1 MTNTNLPPHLAQIDE
16 ATLTPLVQRALDR
29 PAVVLL
35 TWTCETLHGG
45 AGTGTAV
52 YRFAGQARVQEQ
64 MVPWSLILKVLQADP
79 SRADPTHPEWWCR
92 EAEAYRSNTL
102 ARLPAGFSA
111 PRCFAVVEQAG
122 EGYWLWL
129 EEITDRVGSVWPL
142 DHYGAVARLL
152 GQFNGRYVTG
162 TPLPDWPWLSRDWL
176 RKTVE
181 LTAPAL
187 QKLHENR
194 DHPLV
199 RRWLN
204 AALQEETRALWQERE
219 RFLTLLDQLPQTLCH
234 FDPFRRNLFTS
245 RDSAGTT
252 CLVAVDWTFMG
263 QGALGVEVNC
273 LTVIGIAF
281 FDVELAQAQALDEI
295 VFAGY
300 LAGLDDVGW
309 RGDPRQVRL
318 AYTAAAIRYVLG
330 TLDPVLEIFLNEQDH
345 ARMVQAMGRPM
356 EAIADHLGLVYAW
369 LFAQLAE
376 ARRLQE
382 SLGEGQATTI
392 R

>member
-1 MTNTNLPPHLAQIDE
+1 MPNTTLSPHLALIDE
-16 ATLTPLVQRALDR
+16 ATLTPLVQLALDR
-29 PAVVLL
+29 PASVVL

-45 AGTGTAV
+45 MGTGSAV
-52 YRFAGQARVQEQ
+52 YRFAGQARDQGETA
-64 MVPWSLILKVLQADP
+64 PWSLILKVLWADP
-79 SRADPTHPEWWCR
+79 SRADPAHPEWWCR
-92 EAEAYRSNTL
+92 EVEAYRSNTVES
-102 ARLPAGFSA
+102 LPAGFSA
-111 PRCFAVVEQAG
+111 PRCFAVVEQPG

-129 EEITDRVGSVWPL
+129 EEVTDSVGSVWPL
-142 DHYGAVARLL
+142 EHYGVVARLL
-152 GQFNGRYVTG
+152 GQFNGKYVTG
-162 TPLPDWPWLSRDWL
+162 TPLPQWPWLSQDWL

-194 DHPLV
+194 HHPLV

-204 AALQEETRALWQERE
+204 EAMQEETLALWQERE

-234 FDPFRRNLFTS
+234 FDAFRRNLFTS
-245 RDSAGTT
+245 SDSAGTT
-252 CLVAVDWTFMG
+252 RLMAVDWTYTG
-263 QGALGVEVNC
+263 QGALGVEINC
-273 LTVIGIAF
+273 LTVVGIAF

-309 RGDPRQVRL
+309 RGDARQVRL

-330 TLDPVLEIFLNEQDH
+330 TLGPVLDIFLNEQDH

-356 EAIADHLGLVYAW
+356 EAIADHFGVVYAW

-376 ARRLQE
+376 ARRLQQI
-382 SLGEGQATTI
+382 LA
-392 R
+392 